1 MDRAKRDQVPA
12 HVIQKAI
19 DKAEGGAGE
28 DFAVAR
34 YEGYAPGNVMVIVDC
49 LTDNPNRTFGE
60 VRQCFVKTKSKIGT
74 EGSVM
79 HMFDH
84 SAIFV
89 FESDDEEGALEA
101 LMMADVDVTD
111 IEHEDGKITVFAPQ
125 TEYFKAKNAL
135 QEHFEGIEFEV
146 DEIQFVPKVMTQIS
160 GEDKEMF
167 EKFMDMAND
176 QDDVQNVYHN
186 AEF

>member
-1 MDRAKRDQVPA
+1 
-12 HVIQKAI
+12 
-19 DKAEGGAGE
+19 
-28 DFAVAR
+28 
-34 YEGYAPGNVMVIVDC
+34 
-49 LTDNPNRTFGE
+49 
-60 VRQCFVKTKSKIGT
+60 
-74 EGSVM
+74 M

-89 FESDDEEGALEA
+89 FASDDEEGALEA

-146 DEIQFVPKVMTQIS
+146 DEIQFVPKVTTAIS
-160 GEDKEMF
+160 GDDLEMF